1 VSQRPHTNADVVLF
15 AGFALDARATSTL
28 GERRTGRDGPDQVA
42 NGALCNGSA
51 VHVLLEVGDPCA
63 NFAHAGHRLFRNGSG
78 YCAEVRLE
86 SLSVFR
92 WSYDEDGRV
101 GADGYT
107 IVSPYGSEEGIAYG
121 EGRGTATGRIG
132 GTVVWSNYPRRRTD
146 GRMLPNV
153 RGLIT
158 TQDGASILFE
168 FRGRTIFEGDEPGR
182 QNLVGWFESD
192 HESYRW
198 LNDLVC
204 IAEGGISAT
213 GPDMV
218 INVYAGIHEM

>member
-1 VSQRPHTNADVVLF
+1 MVWSATAAGYRAD
-15 AGFALDARATSTL
+15 
-28 GERRTGRDGPDQVA
+28 
-42 NGALCNGSA
+42 
-51 VHVLLEVGDPCA
+51 
-63 NFAHAGHRLFRNGSG
+63 
-78 YCAEVRLE
+78 VRLE
-86 SLSVFR
+86 PLSVFR
-92 WSYDEDGRV
+92 WSCDEDGRV

-107 IVSPYGSEEGIAYG
+107 IVSPYGSAEGIAYG
-121 EGRGTATGRIG
+121 EGRGTATGRIE

-158 TQDGASILFE
+158 TRDGASILFE

-192 HESYRW
+192 NESYRW

-204 IAEGGISAT
+204 IAEGRISAT

-218 INVYAGIHEM
+218 INVYAGIHELPA